1 MSQNQITLKLV
12 ILKQI
17 IANKWLNINQK
28 HFIGTQE
35 VNQPNLNYL
44 EANLHGN
51 HVLGAYANGCM
62 QETCMLNA
70 SLVIGVIFDFLMV
83 DLALVCQQVT
93 STDISVNYYCN
104 LLQYNTL

>member
-1 MSQNQITLKLV
+1 M

-17 IANKWLNINQK
+17 IANKWLNIDQK

-35 VNQPNLNYL
+35 VNQPNLNHL
-44 EANLHGN
+44 KANLRGN

-83 DLALVCQQVT
+83 DLALVYQQVT
-93 STDISVNYYCN
+93 STDISVYYYCN